1 MSEMIAVP
9 KEVLEKIKEKMES
22 VGKKIED
29 LENLTKIK

>member
-1 MSEMIAVP
+1 MIAVP

-22 VGKKIED
+22 VEKKIED